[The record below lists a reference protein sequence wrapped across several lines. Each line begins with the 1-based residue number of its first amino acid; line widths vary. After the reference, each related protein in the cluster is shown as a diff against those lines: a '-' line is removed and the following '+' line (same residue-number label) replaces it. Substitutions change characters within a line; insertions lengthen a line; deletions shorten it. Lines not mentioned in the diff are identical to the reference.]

1 MVRSFQVRSFQSVV
15 RSFHNIVSS
24 FQSCCLKKIWSFW
37 YGNHG
42 AALIIRFRF
51 PTCHAFITWFEL
63 SRVKLSRNVLKGNK
77 NYLELAGVF
86 LHYSKCET
94 EIQGKSTLVRVSA
107 RFELAR
113 VRVIG
118 VNRILYRNFIS
129 ILSSFLT
136 YIKLKF
142 HRQRCMN
149 S

>member
-1 MVRSFQVRSFQSVV
+1 MKLLITTMRQSWC
-15 RSFHNIVSS
+15 SINY
-24 FQSCCLKKIWSFW
+24 KI
-37 YGNHG
+37 
-42 AALIIRFRF
+42 LF
-51 PTCHAFITWFEL
+51 PDF
-63 SRVKLSRNVLKGNK
+63 SRVYNMVKLYRNGMKGNQ
-77 NYLELAGVF
+77 NNLELAGVF
-86 LHYSKCET
+86 LHYSKCEK
-94 EIQGKSTLVRVSA
+94 EIQGKSTFVRVSA

-118 VNRILYRNFIS
+118 SQPHLYRNFIS

>member
-1 MVRSFQVRSFQSVV
+1 M
-15 RSFHNIVSS
+15 
-24 FQSCCLKKIWSFW
+24 
-37 YGNHG
+37 HG

-51 PTCHAFITWFEL
+51 PTCHAFIFITWFEL

-118 VNRILYRNFIS
+118 SQPHPLPKFYFNS
-129 ILSSFLT
+129 IIIFNLHKTKVSST
-136 YIKLKF
+136 AVYE
-142 HRQRCMN
+142 
-149 S
+149 